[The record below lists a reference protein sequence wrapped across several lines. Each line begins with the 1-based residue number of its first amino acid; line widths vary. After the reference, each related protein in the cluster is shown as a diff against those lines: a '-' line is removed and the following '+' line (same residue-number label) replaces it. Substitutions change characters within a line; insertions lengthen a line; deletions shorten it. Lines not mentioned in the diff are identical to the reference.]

1 MSTTEQTTLEVA
13 QRGFVHFKQGLETGQ
28 WEPFLEMITDDF
40 TFWFP
45 LGTYAGSHMGREK
58 AREFFQFVSQAYS
71 QGLSLTL
78 TGITSNHS
86 TVVFEIRD
94 EGILWGQPYK
104 NRVAVSFD
112 VRGNKICAYREY
124 LGSDGQSN

>member
-1 MSTTEQTTLEVA
+1 
-13 QRGFVHFKQGLETGQ
+13 
-28 WEPFLEMITDDF
+28 
-40 TFWFP
+40 
-45 LGTYAGSHMGREK
+45 MGREK